1 MLPFDDALKRNIPL
15 RTASCKEYSTMSKS
29 SKKTTARRSIA
40 KSAAKAARTLI
51 TDAFTIKVLKKENP
65 FTGEVQKS
73 NAAKVLSSKTVA
85 EAKKKGADSWT
96 VRELVNRKIIAVTKA
111 A

>member
-1 MLPFDDALKRNIPL
+1 
-15 RTASCKEYSTMSKS
+15 MSVKKTVAARKS
-29 SKKTTARRSIA
+29 SKSV
-40 KSAAKAARTLI
+40 AKAAKVTKKVAAKKAANANARRMI
-51 TDAFTIKVLKKENP
+51 TDEFTIKVLKKENP

-96 VRELVNRKIIAVTKA
+96 IRELTNRKIISVAKA
-111 A
+111 S